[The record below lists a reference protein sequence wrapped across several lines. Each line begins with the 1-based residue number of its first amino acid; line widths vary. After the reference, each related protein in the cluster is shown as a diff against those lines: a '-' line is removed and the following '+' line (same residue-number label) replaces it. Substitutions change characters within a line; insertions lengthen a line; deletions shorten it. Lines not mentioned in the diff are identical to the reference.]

1 MRSQL
6 EEENKKSLEKM
17 TMALK
22 ETIKIELSQKGSSGL
37 PPIELDIQ
45 QLGARVSIKGS
56 NAETNVHPSGEDDVD
71 VIPSMGLY
79 VQRYDRTHLVALRK
93 ILQGGS
99 TIHSVAYA
107 YDVVRVS
114 VEKVIDANAEVL
126 YPTSK
131 I

>member
-1 MRSQL
+1 M
-6 EEENKKSLEKM
+6 
-17 TMALK
+17 
-22 ETIKIELSQKGSSGL
+22 SQKGSLCSAL
-37 PPIELDIQ
+37 IEVDIQ
-45 QLGARVSIKGS
+45 QLGACVSTKGS

>member
-1 MRSQL
+1 
-6 EEENKKSLEKM
+6 M
-17 TMALK
+17 TMELK
-22 ETIKIELSQKGSSGL
+22 EAIKIELSHKGSLESL
-37 PPIELDIQ
+37 PVELDIQ

-71 VIPSMGLY
+71 AIPSMGLY
-79 VQRYDRTHLVALRK
+79 VQHHDRTHLVALRK

>member
-1 MRSQL
+1 
-6 EEENKKSLEKM
+6 M

-22 ETIKIELSQKGSSGL
+22 EAIKIEFSQKGSLGS
-37 PPIELDIQ
+37 PPIESDIQ
-45 QLGARVSIKGS
+45 QLGARVSTKGS
-56 NAETNVHPSGEDDVD
+56 NVETNVHPSGEDDVD